1 MVECAKCNRWIHSKC
16 EGLSDEQYQI
26 LSMLPESV
34 EFLCRSCNGQST
46 PNWHKAVKS
55 ELKLCFNNVLR
66 LLSKNRM
73 ARFILKWSPLNNN
86 TPNCR
91 TITAARKLQFCD
103 ENEPVVTEEIDDL
116 QNKNFLKDFPTVL
129 LPKNDGENI
138 KQHTHTASM
147 ADIKNKL
154 YSNEY
159 SSVSEFNQEMIRAL
173 SSIHS
178 DEVLDI
184 YYSIMN
190 KIFPWYDPQQTILQ
204 NDMEMSLDD
213 SSRFE
218 AAAEG
223 DKDEIELQT
232 DVEMPI
238 ITDTRMCTL
247 CKGIGDGLGHMESR
261 LLYCGQNE
269 WVHANCALWS
279 SEVYEEIDGSLQN
292 VHSALSRGRSI
303 RCAYCKQKGASVGCC
318 SKGCYETY
326 HFACA
331 RTAKCY
337 FMHDK
342 TVYCATH
349 DLSQNSHLIVS
360 TADFDIQRS
369 VYVELDRKKKKIV
382 EIEKVHFMVG
392 SLSVMRLG
400 KIVPQ
405 VSDHAEAIVPSGFVC
420 SRLFWSTIEP
430 WKLVSYV
437 ITTSILNSQ
446 VNTVVLDKNFTV
458 DHSLSKP
465 TVDRKLKD
473 ILTWQKDL
481 CKSKSDVLDFEDEEE
496 PQNGTDLLSPE
507 LADALLEEL
516 PYELLDGISM
526 QDIFQKFTYEELNPD
541 FKTPEINVNDSSEF
555 LKKIDDIEEENDTA
569 LQIRTG
575 GRELKRS
582 KSELFPQLGS
592 VDKFQKARGPQRSCS
607 LTLSCKVDSSIAPV
621 IKKRKTAPR
630 DNSMFFQLLQVDGAY
645 DSSSASECGSPTH
658 EPEGK
663 YFFC

>member
-34 EFLCRSCNGQST
+34 EFLCRTCTEQST

-66 LLSKNRM
+66 LLSKNRT

-86 TPNCR
+86 TPNSR

-103 ENEPVVTEEIDDL
+103 ETDSELCEEIDEM
-116 QNKNFLKDFPTVL
+116 QSKNGMKEFLSLSPSQ
-129 LPKNDGENI
+129 PKTDGENI
-138 KQHTHTASM
+138 KQNTHTASM

-173 SSIHS
+173 TSTHS

-184 YYSIMN
+184 YYSIM
-190 KIFPWYDPQQTILQ
+190 KKVFPWYDPQQQETA
-204 NDMEMSLDD
+204 EMSPDETN
-213 SSRFE
+213 RFE
-218 AAAEG
+218 TTLNANAG
-223 DKDEIELQT
+223 DEIEIQT
-232 DVEMPI
+232 DIEMSAI
-238 ITDTRMCTL
+238 SDTRMCTL
-247 CKGIGDGLGHMESR
+247 CKGIGDGFAHMESR
-261 LLYCGQNE
+261 LLYCGQND

-349 DLSQNSHLIVS
+349 DLSQSSHLIVS
-360 TADFDIQRS
+360 PTEFDIQRS

-392 SLSVMRLG
+392 SLSVTRLG
-400 KIVPQ
+400 KVIPQ
-405 VSDHAEAIVPSGFVC
+405 VSDHPEAIVPTGFVC

-458 DHSLSKP
+458 DHSLSKS
-465 TVDRKLKD
+465 VVERKLKE

-481 CKSKSDVLDFEDEEE
+481 CKSKSDVIDYEDEEE
-496 PQNGTDLLSPE
+496 PQNGADLLSPE
-507 LADALLEEL
+507 LEDAILKELPCDLLE
-516 PYELLDGISM
+516 GISV
-526 QDIFQKFTYEELNPD
+526 QDIFSKITYEELVNAD
-541 FKTPEINVNDSSEF
+541 FKQSEINGNDNSEF
-555 LKKIDDIEEENDTA
+555 LKKIADIEEENDTV
-569 LQIRTG
+569 LQLKSNN
-575 GRELKRS
+575 RELKRS
-582 KSELFPQLGS
+582 KSELFPQLNS
-592 VDKFQKARGPQRSCS
+592 VDKLQKARGQQRSCS
-607 LTLSCKVDSSIAPV
+607 LTLSCKLDSSIAPV
-621 IKKRKTAPR
+621 IKKRKMAPR
-630 DNSMFFQLLQVDGAY
+630 DNGMFFQLLQVDGAY

-658 EPEGK
+658 ESEGK
-663 YFFC
+663 FT